1 MEDYIDRPRYID
13 RIRPFVDVP
22 VIKILTGVRRCGK
35 STLLDMIAER
45 ISERFP
51 RAPVVRLNLESEAGL
66 ALRDPAALL
75 EHLRARL
82 PDRSQRAYVFLD
94 EVQRVP
100 GWEDAVNAL
109 RVDWNCDLYLTG
121 SNSTMLA
128 GELATNLAGR
138 YVEFPVLPLAF
149 REFIELHAGTARAP
163 RELFDDYLV
172 LGGFP
177 ALKYFGLERSPSI
190 QYLQSVLDTV
200 IVRDVI
206 EHHQVRDVDLF
217 RRLIRYCIGNI
228 GRTFSARSVVRYLK
242 SEGRAVSVDTVLNY
256 LDFCIGAHII
266 ARVPRRDVAGK
277 SILRSD
283 EKYYASPTS
292 RSSWR
297 TSFTPSCAPGATR
310 SRSGG
315 AASRRWTSSP
325 GGGRRSS
332 TSKSAT
338 CSPVR
343 RRWTGNSASWSPS
356 RTTTPSSCSASIRSV
371 AGGAASATSTSST
384 SSSRTRSEV
393 GAGAG
398 PTAPLARRHP
408 TARSQE
414 APGRI

>member
-35 STLLDMIAER
+35 STLLDMITER

-138 YVEFPVLPLAF
+138 YVEFPVLPLVF

-228 GRTFSARSVVRYLK
+228 GRTFSARSVVRHLK
-242 SEGRAVSVDTVLNY
+242 SEGRAVSVDTVLNH
-256 LDFCIGAHII
+256 LDFCIGAHLI

-283 EKYYASPTS
+283 EKYYAVDHGL
-292 RSSWR
+292 R
-297 TSFTPSCAPGATR
+297 TAMGFDNLSDVEIVLENIVHTELR
-310 SRSGG
+310 SRGYEVQVGWSG
-315 AASRRWTSSP
+315 A
-325 GGGRRSS
+325 
-332 TSKSAT
+332 K
-338 CSPVR
+338 
-343 RRWTGNSASWSPS
+343 
-356 RTTTPSSCSASIRSV
+356 
-371 AGGAASATSTSST
+371 
-384 SSSRTRSEV
+384 EV
-393 GAGAG
+393 DF
-398 PTAPLARRHP
+398 LARRGQEVLYVQVCYLLAGQETMDREFGVLESIPDNHP
-408 TARSQE
+408 KLVLSLDPLSRGRSGIRHLNIIDFLLQD
-414 APGRI
+414 PL

>member
-82 PDRSQRAYVFLD
+82 PDRSQRAYVLLD

-228 GRTFSARSVVRYLK
+228 GRTFSARSVVRHLK

-256 LDFCIGAHII
+256 LDFCIGAHLI

-283 EKYYASPTS
+283 EKYYAVDHGL
-292 RSSWR
+292 R
-297 TSFTPSCAPGATR
+297 TAMGFDNLSDVEIVLENIVHTELR
-310 SRSGG
+310 SRGYEVQVGWSG
-315 AASRRWTSSP
+315 A
-325 GGGRRSS
+325 
-332 TSKSAT
+332 K
-338 CSPVR
+338 
-343 RRWTGNSASWSPS
+343 
-356 RTTTPSSCSASIRSV
+356 
-371 AGGAASATSTSST
+371 
-384 SSSRTRSEV
+384 EV
-393 GAGAG
+393 DF
-398 PTAPLARRHP
+398 LARRGQEVLYVQVCYLLAGQETMDREFGVLESIPDNHP
-408 TARSQE
+408 KLVLSLDPLSRGRSGIRHLNIIDFLLQD
-414 APGRI
+414 PL